1 MELNELRAK
10 AVEAF
15 LKGRFAKAAK
25 LYTDYCKADPHNLQ
39 ARLRMGDAWEK
50 SGNRERAIEA
60 YRSAAEEFARDGFLP
75 RAIAASK
82 LVLELDPDHEAM
94 QRLLADLY
102 GRRDKEPEA
111 LPRHKPSEELA
122 SAAPEAVGYPAPE
135 HVGYLTRF
143 NEVALPDPDADPEE
157 GTSTQGLTAAPSTPA
172 AAGADSVGAK
182 PAIADRGRALPPA
195 SESEKVAPPR
205 EPADD
210 GFTELEVDLLLELP
224 AELQMGK
231 SGAAPSSLLQ
241 AVEST
246 AASSLY
252 AATKAGRPR
261 DGQTPKPL
269 DPVVTRVREKLPKI
283 PLFSD
288 LDPAPFRELIERCRL
303 RTLKTGDRVFQQGSA
318 GDSFFVICGGAV
330 RILRDEPERPQELA
344 VLHEGSFFGEMAIL
358 SDAPRAATVESTS
371 DDTLLLE
378 ISASLLNDLSAR
390 YPQMA
395 LALKRFC
402 RQRLLANVM
411 STSALFRPFTKQE
424 RKKLIELFRARE
436 VPKGTVILKAGEV
449 SDGLYVVL
457 SGEVEAQS
465 GGGLLA
471 RLREGE
477 LFGEMSLLTRSPAVA
492 NVTAVRRTSLLRL
505 PREDFNTVMMT
516 HPQVLE
522 LVAELAD
529 KRQRQAEELKA
540 AETIA
545 IDEETMLV

>member
-1 MELNELRAK
+1 MTAARRRFWPWRTWETKRRRMWWRGTSIMTAPTSVPRRRKRLPRSEVQRSWSPSGHSRETIIVGYGRPPSWQSRRSAPLRRPTRHMELNELRAK

-15 LKGRFAKAAK
+15 LKGKFAKAAK

-50 SGNRERAIEA
+50 SGNREKAIEA

-82 LVLELDPDHEAM
+82 LVLELDPNHEAM

-111 LPRHKPSEELA
+111 PLPRQKPTEE
-122 SAAPEAVGYPAPE
+122 VGSGVPE

-143 NEVALPDPDADPEE
+143 NEVALPDPDADPEQ
-157 GTSTQGLTAAPSTPA
+157 GTSTKGPAAAPSPPA
-172 AAGADSVGAK
+172 AAGANSSAAK
-182 PAIADRGRALPPA
+182 PAIADPAPALAPT
-195 SESEKVAPPR
+195 SKSEKVAPR
-205 EPADD
+205 EPADE
-210 GFTELEVDLLLELP
+210 GFTELEVDLSLELP
-224 AELQMGK
+224 PDLQIGK
-231 SGAAPSSLLQ
+231 SEAAPSSLLQ

-288 LDPAPFRELIERCRL
+288 LDPAPFRELIERCQL
-303 RTLKTGDRVFQQGSA
+303 RTLKAGDRVFKQGSA

-330 RILRDEPERPQELA
+330 RVLRDEPERPQELA
-344 VLHEGSFFGEMAIL
+344 MLHEGSFFGEMA
-358 SDAPRAATVESTS
+358 
-371 DDTLLLE
+371 
-378 ISASLLNDLSAR
+378 
-390 YPQMA
+390 
-395 LALKRFC
+395 
-402 RQRLLANVM
+402 
-411 STSALFRPFTKQE
+411 
-424 RKKLIELFRARE
+424 
-436 VPKGTVILKAGEV
+436 
-449 SDGLYVVL
+449 
-457 SGEVEAQS
+457 
-465 GGGLLA
+465 
-471 RLREGE
+471 
-477 LFGEMSLLTRSPAVA
+477 LLTRSPAVA
-492 NVTAVRRTSLLRL
+492 SVTAVRRTSLLRL

-529 KRQRQAEELKA
+529 KRQRQAEQLKTV
-540 AETIA
+540 ETIS

>member
-143 NEVALPDPDADPEE
+143 NEVALPDTDADPEE
-157 GTSTQGLTAAPSTPA
+157 GTSTQGLTSAPSTPA
-172 AAGADSVGAK
+172 
-182 PAIADRGRALPPA
+182 
-195 SESEKVAPPR
+195 E
-205 EPADD
+205 D

>member
-15 LKGRFAKAAK
+15 LKGKFAKAAK

-50 SGNRERAIEA
+50 SGNREKAIEA

-82 LVLELDPDHEAM
+82 LVLELDPNHEAM

-111 LPRHKPSEELA
+111 PLPRQKPTEE
-122 SAAPEAVGYPAPE
+122 VGSGVPE

-143 NEVALPDPDADPEE
+143 NEVALPDPDADPEQ
-157 GTSTQGLTAAPSTPA
+157 GTSTKGPAAAPSLPA
-172 AAGADSVGAK
+172 AAGANSSGAK
-182 PAIADRGRALPPA
+182 PAIADPAPALAPT
-195 SESEKVAPPR
+195 SKSEKVAPR
-205 EPADD
+205 EPTDE
-210 GFTELEVDLLLELP
+210 GFTELEVDLSLELP
-224 AELQMGK
+224 PDLQIGK
-231 SGAAPSSLLQ
+231 SEAAPSSLLQ

-288 LDPAPFRELIERCRL
+288 LDPAPFRELIERCQL
-303 RTLKTGDRVFQQGSA
+303 RALKAGDRVFKQGSA

-330 RILRDEPERPQELA
+330 RVLRDEPERPQELA
-344 VLHEGSFFGEMAIL
+344 MLHEGSFFGEMAIL
-358 SDAPRAATVESTS
+358 SDAPRTATVESTS

-457 SGEVEAQS
+457 SGEVEAKN
-465 GGGLLA
+465 GGELLA

-492 NVTAVRRTSLLRL
+492 SVTAVRRTSLLRL

-529 KRQRQAEELKA
+529 KRQRQAEQLKTV
-540 AETIA
+540 ETIS